1 MSVTVKVIRNSGID
15 FPTYVSMD
23 DKETFLALVLKNQ
36 LHILK
41 PVLSISH
48 ERKRQKLIDAIA
60 AKAKRKY
67 GIATVVD
74 EPETTLSLDKDGVLM
89 INRPQTDSLGVTV

>member
-15 FPTYVSMD
+15 IPTYVSMD

-36 LHILK
+36 LHIFK
-41 PVLSISH
+41 PVLDINH
-48 ERKRQKLIDAIA
+48 ERKRQKLIDAIT

-74 EPETTLSLDKDGVLM
+74 EPDATLSLDKDGVLM
-89 INRPQTDSLGVTV
+89 IHRPQTDALGVAV